1 MELDLG
7 NNVFSY
13 KQLCELLEDDFKN
26 GETWVTLMERN
37 IDVLKK
43 ALQ

>member
-1 MELDLG
+1 MKIQTLH
-7 NNVFSY
+7 NVE
-13 KQLCELLEDDFKN
+13 KDDFEN